1 MKRFVKGF
9 CLMGVAALLATSC
22 TKNEETDAKVYR
34 AMIDPQETT
43 FVTEAAD
50 AEFGERIYIDAT
62 YRVYFEAD
70 DLIMVFN
77 IDEENATNSEAALY
91 KVTASGNECDLEPYQ
106 AGEEVGDMMSAKYAF
121 YPGNNVMLNELSN
134 GNRGIF
140 KLDPIQYYREEGGVP
155 VIAKE
160 ALYMAAKQDNAE
172 NDVFA
177 FRNIC
182 GVLVMNFYSP
192 AGKTVKNITVTDNS
206 MNLCGDV
213 TMIVPEVD
221 PVQMTTLF
229 RNYDPTDPTYVA
241 ELAAYKQTLGY
252 AVDANVNTLTLDCE
266 DDNLTLG
273 TTAAEA
279 NTFYFVLRPLALMN
293 GFDMTITFSDNTTK
307 TISSTRN
314 NMIKPNTLRVFPAL
328 SVD

>member
-1 MKRFVKGF
+1 MKRFVKGL
-9 CLMGVAALLATSC
+9 CLMGVVALLATSC
-22 TKNEETDAKVYR
+22 NKEKTNGKVYR
-34 AMIDPQETT
+34 AMMDPTEPT
-43 FVTEAAD
+43 FVTENANT
-50 AEFGERIYIDAT
+50 EFGERIYLDEM

-77 IDEENATNSEAALY
+77 IDDEDATASEAALY
-91 KVTASGNECDLEPYQ
+91 KVTASGNECNLEPYQ
-106 AGEEVGDMMSAKYAF
+106 AGEEVGEMMDAKYAF
-121 YPGNNVMLNELSN
+121 YPGNNVMLNQLSN

-140 KLDPIQYYREEGGVP
+140 KLDPVQYYREEGGNP

-182 GVLVMNFYSP
+182 GILVMKFYSP
-192 AGKTVKNITVTDNS
+192 AGKTVKSIAVTDPS

-229 RNYDPTDPTYVA
+229 RNYDPEDPTYVA
-241 ELAAYKQTLGY
+241 ELAAYKQTVGY
-252 AVDANVNTLTLDCE
+252 AVDASTNTLTLNCE
-266 DDNLTLG
+266 ENPVTLG
-273 TTAAEA
+273 TTIADA

-293 GFDMTITFSDNTTK
+293 GYDMVITFSDNTTK
-307 TISSTRN
+307 TISSVRD